1 MSEGYLC
8 KESFYNNSGADAR
21 TSPIFQSSGPV
32 EFTCVRR
39 FFFLFRGKKE
49 HPFPSSPKQEG
60 RRTPDLRLSGSQI
73 RHQGALTEKAW
84 EDQRP
89 HRDSILLEVL
99 CQDSLSSPPTQER
112 GLLPVSE
119 QTNDHDFFMKVGLM
133 MCSTFSRC

>member
-8 KESFYNNSGADAR
+8 KESFYNNSGADAW

-39 FFFLFRGKKE
+39 FFFFFGEKEKKQE
-49 HPFPSSPKQEG
+49 GNKQEG

-73 RHQGALTEKAW
+73 RRQDALTEKAW

-112 GLLPVSE
+112 GLLPV
-119 QTNDHDFFMKVGLM
+119 
-133 MCSTFSRC
+133 